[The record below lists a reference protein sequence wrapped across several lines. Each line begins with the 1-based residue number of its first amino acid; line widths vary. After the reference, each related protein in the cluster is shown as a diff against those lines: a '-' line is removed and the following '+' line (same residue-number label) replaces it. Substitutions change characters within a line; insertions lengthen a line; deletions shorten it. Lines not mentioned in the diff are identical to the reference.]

1 MANPI
6 PLPTVPEDTLHYV
19 IHIPQQEESLMA
31 ALLVSQHVH
40 SLLPERWLWN
50 KDPWELKVATDD
62 DHKLE
67 GRMRVGD
74 AVDDEWLV
82 VWLLTQVSTKW
93 PEFIISVRDTDG
105 EFLLIEAA
113 NELPSWVSPDNATNR
128 LWLSNGHFHLLPLSV
143 HSPTPPH
150 QLPDDLTFDSSIYL
164 SETDALRAVQTGKYL
179 APKEVENAVWERIKG
194 YPEAMKTHLHQ
205 TKVYLPVGIA
215 KALNKKPELVQKAVE
230 AFYVRDPAQLRA
242 ASRMTHFP
250 PSPSILSQ
258 LTLTRAAYAQLQG
271 QVFHSPRAFGPE
283 WNVRDPPSLEGT
295 EGTSGN
301 LENERR
307 WRDLGVKL
315 ATGFEIM
322 YREGGR
328 KSRSGVTGESVD
340 RAEDKEYAV
349 FLEGIRKAGWFEN
362 ELEGSQKW
370 KEREEEAR
378 KGYINA
384 KSADVAS
391 QRPSFAYLVD
401 NAIASCSL
409 SPDQLAVSESAP
421 EDNDNWLQ
429 ISPDELDSMMLHA
442 SGQAKRSDKQDE
454 EQKKREGV
462 ELTEE
467 DGKALGNLAKKVQ
480 EFVGGQGDLEGAR
493 FIDELSDEDMDSD
506 SGSDDEELQAHKD
519 KLEAEKQA
527 RMDSLVP
534 TLPASDWGRKIH
546 PSQQSHQLPVAVNQS
561 LTSPKADA
569 KKIDPLEFIPSKMR
583 PPRFAKQEFDGV
595 VSDSESDSESDL
607 PAEGTW
613 GRKVAQMKWSEFPPV
628 DPEDNQQ
635 ARIEEIEEEDED
647 DQQRKAKLRLGEDV
661 DLEEEMQRRVWGD
674 GGEDENEDEDMAVVG
689 EEGVDVDMEDETEE
703 FLKFSREALGINDEM
718 WEDILGNRRARGAF
732 VPQLSGKTKRKD
744 ELPAKLQP
752 QSSTSKKV
760 QFAEAGIPSKSAS
773 QPSATTQSSDQSNTS
788 LDSFETVMR
797 AMDEAL
803 ARSRGEPSASQPNQ
817 PKSSNKSKIKK
828 STSSANPLPPISQA
842 DDVDLDAFSE
852 DDIAAMDRELRSVL
866 KGAGIDPDDSD
877 DDIEEVGELDVDQK
891 REYEMMRNF
900 LESFKSQGGESGVVG
915 NLFGRLSEKQ

>member
-6 PLPTVPEDTLHYV
+6 PLPTVPEDTLHYT
-19 IHIPQQEESLMA
+19 IHLPPPEEPLTA

-50 KDPWELKVATDD
+50 KDPWELKVATDG

-82 VWLLTQVSTKW
+82 VWLLTQVSKKW
-93 PEFIISVRDTDG
+93 PEFIISIRDTDG

-113 NELPSWVSPDNATNR
+113 NELPSWVSPDNANNR
-128 LWLSNGHFHLLPLSV
+128 LWLSNGHLHLLPLSI
-143 HSPTPPH
+143 HSPSPPH
-150 QLPDDLTFDSSIYL
+150 QLPDDLSFDSSIYL
-164 SETDALRAVQTGKYL
+164 SETDAHRAVQTGKYL
-179 APKEVENAVWERIKG
+179 APKEVESAVWERLKG

-205 TKVYLPVGIA
+205 AKIYLPVDIV

-242 ASRMTHFP
+242 ASRMTHFS
-250 PSPSILSQ
+250 PSPSILSPV
-258 LTLTRAAYAQLQG
+258 TLTRAAYAQLQG
-271 QVFHSPRAFGPE
+271 QVFHPPRVFGPE
-283 WNVRDPPSLEGT
+283 WNVRDSLSSDAGEGT
-295 EGTSGN
+295 PGN

-328 KSRSGVTGESVD
+328 KSRSGATGESVD
-340 RAEDKEYAV
+340 RAEDEEYAV
-349 FLEGIRKAGWFEN
+349 FLEEIRKAGWFGN
-362 ELEGSQKW
+362 EVEGSQKW

-378 KGYINA
+378 KGYVNA
-384 KSADVAS
+384 KSVDIAS

-409 SPDQLAVSESAP
+409 SLDQLAVSENAP
-421 EDNDNWLQ
+421 EDNDDWLQ

-442 SGQAKRSDKQDE
+442 SGQAKRSDRQDE
-454 EQKKREGV
+454 GQGKKKDV
-462 ELTEE
+462 EPTEE
-467 DGKALGNLAKKVQ
+467 DGKALGDLAKKVQ
-480 EFVGGQGDLEGAR
+480 EFVGGQGDLQGAR
-493 FIDELSDEDMDSD
+493 FVDELSDEDMDSGSD
-506 SGSDDEELQAHKD
+506 SDDEDLQAHKD
-519 KLEAEKQA
+519 KLEAQKQA

-534 TLPASDWGRKIH
+534 TLPASDWGRKVH
-546 PSQQSHQLPVAVNQS
+546 PSEQSHQPPVATNQLVGS
-561 LTSPKADA
+561 SNADA

-595 VSDSESDSESDL
+595 VSDSGSDSESDL
-607 PAEGTW
+607 PVEGTW

-628 DPEDNQQ
+628 DSEDNQQ

-647 DQQRKAKLRLGEDV
+647 DQQRKAKLWLGEDI
-661 DLEEEMQRRVWGD
+661 DLEEEMQRRVWG
-674 GGEDENEDEDMAVVG
+674 GGEEDGDEDEDMAVEGG
-689 EEGVDVDMEDETEE
+689 EELDVDLEDETEE

-718 WEDILGNRRARGAF
+718 WEGILGDRRARGAF
-732 VPQLSGKTKRKD
+732 VPQLSGKTKPKD

-752 QSSTSKKV
+752 QSSTSKRV
-760 QFAEAGIPSKSAS
+760 QFAEAKVPSKSDL
-773 QPSATTQSSDQSNTS
+773 QPSSSIQSADQSNTS

-803 ARSRGEPSASQPNQ
+803 ARSRSEPSTSQPSQ
-817 PKSSNKSKIKK
+817 SKSFNKSNKK
-828 STSSANPLPPISQA
+828 STSSANPLPLISQT

-852 DDIAAMDRELRSVL
+852 EDIAAMDRELRSVL

-877 DDIEEVGELDVDQK
+877 DDIEEVGELDLDQK

-900 LESFKSQGGESGVVG
+900 LESFKSQGGKSGVVG
-915 NLFGRLSEKQ
+915 NLFGRLSEKH